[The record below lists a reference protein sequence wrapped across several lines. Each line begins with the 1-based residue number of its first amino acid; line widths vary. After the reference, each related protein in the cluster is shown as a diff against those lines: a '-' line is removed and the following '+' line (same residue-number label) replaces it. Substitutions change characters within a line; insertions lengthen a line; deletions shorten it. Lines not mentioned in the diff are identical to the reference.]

1 MTKAAIFVGE
11 RRWNLRLKDGLD
23 IRLPEQDVGNA
34 LAMLSRLDKEDK
46 LFSRDIVAV
55 DMRLPDR
62 LVVQLSDDAAKARE
76 DQFKDKKKKKA
87 GDRRMTG
94 LDRTQTPKT
103 RPMPHKRGGLVACLD
118 IGTSKIACMIARLRP
133 SAPSEALRGRTHAVE
148 LIGYSQIQSRGMK
161 AGAVIDLAECEQ
173 AVRQAV
179 GLAEKMAK
187 VRVESVLL
195 SVSGGRLS
203 GQLVE
208 AAADIRGGAVTP
220 ADVSRVTS
228 TGMRHATGEGRTV
241 LHALPVGYTLD
252 GVKGIRDPRGMV
264 AHQFGVDMNVVTC
277 DATVA
282 RNLML
287 AVERCHLN
295 VEAMAASPYVAGLSV
310 LTDDEADLGAAVV
323 EMGAGTTTIA
333 VYSGGRF
340 VHAAGFAVGGQH
352 ITMDLARG
360 LSATIADAERIKTLY
375 GTVLTGGSDS
385 RELMSVPTAG
395 DEQDLPQIVSR
406 ATIANI
412 VKHRAEEVFEMVRD
426 KLKDSPFA
434 SEPNGRVVLSRR
446 RLAAHRPR
454 RTRHT
459 DSRPARAGR
468 TSARFRPAAQR
479 GEERRVRGAGRA
491 PGLPA
496 ICSSRTCRTA
506 AYAAAGQDRDGRLFR
521 KGRTMATRGLLM
533 NRFRNLR
540 TFTNSRGRRPGRTH
554 ARVIE
559 RQT

>member
-1 MTKAAIFVGE
+1 
-11 RRWNLRLKDGLD
+11 
-23 IRLPEQDVGNA
+23 
-34 LAMLSRLDKEDK
+34 
-46 LFSRDIVAV
+46 
-55 DMRLPDR
+55 
-62 LVVQLSDDAAKARE
+62 
-76 DQFKDKKKKKA
+76 
-87 GDRRMTG
+87 MTG

-103 RPMPHKRGGLVACLD
+103 RPMAKRTALVASLD
-118 IGTSKIACMIARLRP
+118 IGTSKIACMIARLKP
-133 SAPSEALRGRTHAVE
+133 CPPNDALRGRSHAVE

-161 AGAVIDLAECEQ
+161 AGAVVDLAECEQ
-173 AVRQAV
+173 VVRQAV
-179 GLAEKMAK
+179 ALAERMAK
-187 VRVESVLL
+187 VRVDSVLL
-195 SVSGGRLS
+195 SVSGGRLQ

-208 AAADIRGGAVTP
+208 AAADVKGGAVTA

-228 TGMRHATGEGRTV
+228 AGMRHATGGGRTV
-241 LHALPVGYTLD
+241 LHALPVGYTVD
-252 GVKGIRDPRGMV
+252 GVKGIRDARGMV
-264 AHQFGVDMNVVTC
+264 ARQFGIDMNVVTS

-282 RNLML
+282 KNLML
-287 AVERCHLN
+287 VVERCHLN

-333 VYSGGRF
+333 VYAGGRF

-434 SEPNGRVVLSRR
+434 SEPNGLVELGTQILGRPVRVGRPLGFG
-446 RLAAHRPR
+446 RLPNEAKNAAFAVPAGLLVYPQYVHHEHVEP
-454 RTRHT
+454 RHT
-459 DSRPARAGR
+459 RQQVKTGTGGYFGKVGR
-468 TSARFRPAAQR
+468 W
-479 GEERRVRGAGRA
+479 
-491 PGLPA
+491 
-496 ICSSRTCRTA
+496 
-506 AYAAAGQDRDGRLFR
+506 
-521 KGRTMATRGLLM
+521 
-533 NRFRNLR
+533 LR
-540 TFTNSRGRRPGRTH
+540 EGF
-554 ARVIE
+554 
-559 RQT
+559 